1 MTELVRA
8 IHSNISVNTSVR
20 VFLDL
25 KTLNFFR
32 NIMGEKQEVQILGF
46 PGLLNMQFKAFH
58 SSNHFL

>member
-25 KTLNFFR
+25 KNSELFPQYNGREAGST
-32 NIMGEKQEVQILGF
+32 NIRI
-46 PGLLNMQFKAFH
+46 PRSFKHAI
-58 SSNHFL
+58 